1 MAEPCQT
8 HARTFSRS
16 SPFLM
21 VQAGALRLCASTCR
35 SMAPGVSYTGPGPSR
50 QRFSTCAQVD
60 GEAPRQTSK
69 HKHAPQIC
77 LWHWPLTDRC
87 SAETNVLAAL
97 SRSVTEPKLCMGA
110 VAFLLSA
117 CFPSPERPN
126 GLPAECMGTNGA
138 SRSTSMAMCKRACA
152 GTRVHV
158 VSVICFKQTGAE
170 RAARYLLQQAF

>member
-1 MAEPCQT
+1 
-8 HARTFSRS
+8 
-16 SPFLM
+16 M

-50 QRFSTCAQVD
+50 QRFSTCAQV
-60 GEAPRQTSK
+60 APRQTSK

-97 SRSVTEPKLCMGA
+97 SRSVTEQKVCMGA

-126 GLPAECMGTNGA
+126 DLPTGCMGANGT
-138 SRSTSMAMCKRACA
+138 SRSPTMAMCKRALR
-152 GTRVHV
+152 GHV
-158 VSVICFKQTGAE
+158 VSVILLQAKNGEAHCALCLTASI
-170 RAARYLLQQAF
+170 RAASYVSAAD